1 MNLQSKIM
9 QAEASLSLK
18 KLLFRTK
25 RCQKHEVDI
34 AEDFLNS
41 LLIDAETE
49 NIGTMVMPLPTFEAS
64 ITKIETPIVEKVGNY
79 DELQAELSATAK
91 KLSDELGDIS
101 NEIVA
106 SYKRNPAENVKVLMN
121 AAIAKRAEIE
131 TVWDKK
137 KFLERDGYLKV
148 VVEENSEESEKVFEE
163 KLVLAGKRK
172 QIKDQIYK
180 LEKKIA
186 DPTKHVKF
194 NKVEVKTLEWQKELM
209 VLENELETLELKI
222 STK

>member
-1 MNLQSKIM
+1 MNLQSEIM
-9 QAEASLSLK
+9 QAEASLNLK

-34 AEDFLNS
+34 AEDYLNS
-41 LLIDAETE
+41 LLIDAE

-64 ITKIETPIVEKVGNY
+64 ITKIETPIVVEKVGNY

-131 TVWDKK
+131 TVWDRK
-137 KFLERDGYLKV
+137 KFLERNGYLKV
-148 VVEENSEESEKVFEE
+148 VVEENSEEAEKVFEE

-194 NKVEVKTLEWQKELM
+194 SKVEVKTLEWKKELM